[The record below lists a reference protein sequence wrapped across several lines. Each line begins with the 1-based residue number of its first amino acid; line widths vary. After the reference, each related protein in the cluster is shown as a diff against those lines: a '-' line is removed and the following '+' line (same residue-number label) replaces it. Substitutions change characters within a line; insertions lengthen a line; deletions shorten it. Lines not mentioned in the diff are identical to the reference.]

1 MAKILLGWE
10 LGSNRGH
17 IQHLVDLATALEACG
32 DTVVYAL
39 QQVDALSGL
48 LAKQPV
54 VLQAPLWPRLL
65 KTVTQPPAPTT
76 ATMGDILDRIGL
88 TQVGTLSAMVGSWD
102 AILSM
107 VKPDLVVADFAP
119 ALGCAARGRI
129 PMIGIGVPFCH
140 PSPSMPE
147 FPNFFGDMPSRD
159 QNEMLAVV
167 NRELEKAD
175 RAAISALPQL
185 FAFDRM
191 VVIGFTELDPYA
203 RWRSET
209 LFAPSIDVATD
220 LQLTSRDKR
229 DEIFVY
235 YYQSFG
241 EVKPLWEA
249 LEATH
254 LPVRVYVPR
263 LDQDA
268 VLALEKR
275 GFIVERAPVAWG
287 DIAAR
292 SRIVV
297 SHGGAGFVSTALAVG
312 LPQVIAYYDVEKML
326 TARAVGE
333 LGLGSHVYASQIDP
347 QLLSSE
353 LSRIYHDQDIAARAR
368 SASHHFRQQLSHSAL
383 MGAITA
389 ANELLGRS

>member
-17 IQHLVDLATALEACG
+17 IQHLVDLATSLEARG

-39 QQVDALSGL
+39 QQVDALAGSI
-48 LAKQPV
+48 AKRPV
-54 VLQAPLWPRLL
+54 VMQAPLWPRLL

-88 TQVGTLSAMVGSWD
+88 TQAGTLSAMVGGWD

-119 ALGCAARGRI
+119 ALGCAARDRI
-129 PMIGIGVPFCH
+129 PTIGIGVPFCH
-140 PSPSMPE
+140 PPASMAK
-147 FPNFFGDMPSRD
+147 FPNFFGDMPSLD

-167 NRELEKAD
+167 NRELKTANSAE
-175 RAAISALPQL
+175 INALPKL
-185 FAFDRM
+185 FEFDRM
-191 VVIGFTELDPYA
+191 VVIGFSEIDPYA
-203 RWRSET
+203 RWRTET
-209 LFAPSIDVATD
+209 LFAPSIDINTD
-220 LQLTSRDKR
+220 LQLTSLDNR

-241 EVKPLWEA
+241 EVAPLWDA
-249 LEATH
+249 LEATQ

-275 GFIVERAPVAWG
+275 GFIVERAPVGWG

-292 SRIVV
+292 SRIVL

-333 LGLGSHVYASQIDP
+333 LGLGSHVYTSQINP

-353 LSRIYHDQDIAARAR
+353 IRRLYHDHDIAERAR
-368 SASHHFRQQLSHSAL
+368 NASHHFRQQLFHSAL
-383 MGAITA
+383 TGAITA
-389 ANELLGRS
+389 ADELLGRN

>member
-1 MAKILLGWE
+1 MANILLGWE

-17 IQHLVDLATALEACG
+17 IQHLVDLATALEARG
-32 DTVVYAL
+32 DKVAYAL

-48 LAKQPV
+48 VTNSPIIM
-54 VLQAPLWPRLL
+54 QAPLWPRLL

-76 ATMGDILDRIGL
+76 ATMADILDRIGL
-88 TQVGTLSAMVGSWD
+88 TQAGTLSAMVGGWD

-107 VKPDLVVADFAP
+107 FKPDLVIADFAP
-119 ALGCAARGRI
+119 ALGCAARDRI
-129 PMIGIGVPFCH
+129 PTIGIGVPFCH
-140 PSPSMPE
+140 PPASME
-147 FPNFFGDMPSRD
+147 KFPNFFGNMPSHD
-159 QNEMLAVV
+159 QNEILAIV
-167 NRELEKAD
+167 NRELETAG
-175 RAAISALPQL
+175 RAAITTLPQL

-209 LFAPSIDVATD
+209 LFAPSIDIDTE
-220 LQLTSRDKR
+220 LQLSSLDQRN
-229 DEIFVY
+229 EIFVY

-241 EVKPLWEA
+241 EVAPLWDA
-249 LEATH
+249 LEATQ

-263 LDQDA
+263 LDQNA

-275 GFIVERAPVAWG
+275 GFIVERAPVSW
-287 DIAAR
+287 DKIAAR
-292 SRIVV
+292 SRFVL

-333 LGLGSHVYASQIDP
+333 LGLGTHVYVSQIDP

-353 LSRIYHDQDIAARAR
+353 LSRMYHDQGIAARAR

-383 MGAITA
+383 VGAITA
-389 ANELLGRS
+389 ANELLGRD